1 MRYGKALLNIIL
13 LVALIFL
20 VVIITSTQTQETVE
34 FLQGYVKMEEVD
46 VTKKYM
52 DTMLGNY
59 DPERDWHPSEENNTS
74 SQPNIIG
81 TAGVLVDIDSGDI
94 LYEKE
99 ANIERPIASL
109 TKIMTAVV
117 ALEHKDINDKIYVT
131 KNSAEIGE
139 NSMGITYGEVYTLEE
154 LLYGLVL
161 HSGNDSAYAIAEGLM
176 KKIPDFGLAYF
187 LMGTIDIQRGNM
199 PEGES
204 FLLKSIQL
212 ELTNRDKAWA
222 FHNLGIAALRQQNIG
237 KAIDYLKK
245 AIEINPDMEESK
257 KTLSSIEKQ
266 MGND

>member
-1 MRYGKALLNIIL
+1 MAQLQESIGKKNARIDGLVKSNDDL
-13 LVALIFL
+13 LVKID
-20 VVIITSTQTQETVE
+20 QYQKTVTE
-34 FLQGYVKMEEVD
+34 KDQKIEELKAEVG
-46 VTKKYM
+46 K
-52 DTMLGNY
+52 L
-59 DPERDWHPSEENNTS
+59 
-74 SQPNIIG
+74 
-81 TAGVLVDIDSGDI
+81 
-94 LYEKE
+94 
-99 ANIERPIASL
+99 SL
-109 TKIMTAVV
+109 TSPKLLPDGRIAASKGVSYLSEYSEAAGNV
-117 ALEHKDINDKIYVT
+117 RNLFNDGKYD
-131 KNSAEIGE
+131 E
-139 NSMGITYGEVYTLEE
+139 
-154 LLYGLVL
+154 
-161 HSGNDSAYAIAEGLM
+161 AYAIAEGLM